1 MIPAAF
7 LFTNFPSFLIFLY
20 NISMSHTPTSW
31 TLYASNED
39 AWVAMFTDCA
49 RAKKSIVLEQFIFA
63 NDELGKKLIDICA
76 ERAATGVK
84 VRFLWDAAG
93 SFTIFG
99 SDIVTDLKKRGIE
112 LIFWKTLIP
121 GYFKVPNFRS
131 WYLRNHRRTLVID
144 GQIGYT
150 GSICIRDSM
159 KDWRDTNARF
169 EGLVVRETQNAFDR
183 MWGRAKNDKPLPKR
197 VHASD
202 HEFSYITNY
211 PSPGR
216 RHVYSQLIDAIR
228 IARNYIYITTPYF
241 VPTHHLLRVIKLAA
255 NRGVDVQIILP
266 ERTDHYTTLD
276 YAARSYFS
284 ALLESGVRIFLYEGN
299 IIHGKSTT
307 IDGEW
312 TTVGSMNLDSAS
324 LLYNFE
330 ANIVTTNTKFAEELA
345 AHFVRDIQ
353 HSREIRLEEW
363 RKRFFTE
370 KLLERLI
377 RLVKKFL

>member
-1 MIPAAF
+1 
-7 LFTNFPSFLIFLY
+7 
-20 NISMSHTPTSW
+20 MSPTPTSW

-266 ERTDHYTTLD
+266 ERTDHYPTLD
-276 YAARSYFS
+276 YAARSYCS